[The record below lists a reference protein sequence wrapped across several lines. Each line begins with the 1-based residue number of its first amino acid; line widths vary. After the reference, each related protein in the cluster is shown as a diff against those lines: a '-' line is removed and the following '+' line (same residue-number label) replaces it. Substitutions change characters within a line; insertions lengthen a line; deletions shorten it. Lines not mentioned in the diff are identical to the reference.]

1 MRNLFLALIAGL
13 LFPLAFA
20 PYGLW
25 PLLLVSVALAYWVQ
39 ASAPSAKAALLGG
52 WVYGLGMFGF
62 GVAWLQVSMT
72 DYGYMPLWMAVPAT
86 AAFAALLALFYGAA
100 FWLTRRFRGGGLM
113 FAGAW
118 VLADWLRGWL
128 LTGFPWLYGGYALI
142 DTPLAGLAP
151 LGGIWLMTLAA
162 VILPVTAVELVLR
175 RGRGTGPL
183 VLSLALIVAG
193 VVGGQFS
200 FTHAE
205 GERQQVALVQ
215 GNVPQDLKWLATM
228 RKETREIYAGLTEGL
243 PEGTLVVWPESAMIE
258 FYQDIDDFV
267 DEQGEAVAAKGG
279 ALISGLPW
287 RDESRTPTTYH
298 NSIAVVGTA
307 DDDGVYHKQKL
318 VPFGEYVPLQGL
330 IRGLIPFFD
339 LPMSSFTPG
348 SPRQPNLYALSHEIA
363 PFICYEILYPELVAS
378 RTGGADVL
386 LTISNDAWF
395 GTSAGPHQHF
405 QMTRLRALETGRW
418 LLRGTNNGITAV
430 VDHRGKVVERLPQ
443 FERDVLVSEYQPRQ
457 GETPFM
463 LAGVWPTLLLALA
476 FVVLGR
482 GRRARGLLESF

>member
-162 VILPVTAVELVLR
+162 VILPATAVELVLR

-193 VVGGQFS
+193 VVAGQFS

-243 PEGTLVVWPESAMIE
+243 P
-258 FYQDIDDFV
+258 
-267 DEQGEAVAAKGG
+267 
-279 ALISGLPW
+279 W

-298 NSIAVVGTA
+298 NSIAVVGT
-307 DDDGVYHKQKL
+307 DSDDGVYHKQKL

-378 RTGGADVL
+378 RTGSADVL

-430 VDHRGKVVERLPQ
+430 VDHHGKVVERLPQ

>member
-1 MRNLFLALIAGL
+1 
-13 LFPLAFA
+13 
-20 PYGLW
+20 
-25 PLLLVSVALAYWVQ
+25 
-39 ASAPSAKAALLGG
+39 
-52 WVYGLGMFGF
+52 
-62 GVAWLQVSMT
+62 
-72 DYGYMPLWMAVPAT
+72 
-86 AAFAALLALFYGAA
+86 
-100 FWLTRRFRGGGLM
+100 
-113 FAGAW
+113 
-118 VLADWLRGWL
+118 
-128 LTGFPWLYGGYALI
+128 
-142 DTPLAGLAP
+142 
-151 LGGIWLMTLAA
+151 MTLAA
-162 VILPVTAVELVLR
+162 VILPATAVELVLR

-193 VVGGQFS
+193 VVAGQFS

-258 FYQDIDDFV
+258 FYQDIDGFV
-267 DEQGEAVAAKGG
+267 DDQGEAVAAKGG

-298 NSIAVVGTA
+298 NSIAVVGT
-307 DDDGVYHKQKL
+307 DSDDGVYHKQKL

-378 RTGGADVL
+378 RTGSADVL

-430 VDHRGKVVERLPQ
+430 VDHHGKVVERLPQ

>member
-1 MRNLFLALIAGL
+1 MRNLFVALIAGL

-20 PYGLW
+20 PYGFW
-25 PLLLVSVALAYWVQ
+25 PLLPVSVALAYW
-39 ASAPSAKAALLGG
+39 ALSGAGSPKAALLIG

-62 GVAWLQVSMT
+62 GVSWLQVSMT

-86 AAFAALLALFYGAA
+86 AAFAALLALFYGLA
-100 FWLTRRFRGGGLM
+100 FWLTRRFGVGALM

-128 LTGFPWLYGGYALI
+128 FTGFPWLYGGYPLI

-151 LGGIWLMTLAA
+151 LGGIWLLTLAA
-162 VILPVTAVELVLR
+162 VVLPVTAVELLLR
-175 RGRGTGPL
+175 RGQATGPL
-183 VLSLALIVAG
+183 VLSLALVVAALI
-193 VVGGQFS
+193 GGHVD

-205 GERQQVALVQ
+205 GDRQGVALVQ

-228 RKETREIYAGLTEGL
+228 REETRQIYAGLTEGI
-243 PEGTLVVWPESAMIE
+243 PADTLVVWPESAMIE
-258 FYQDIDDFV
+258 FYQDIRGFV
-267 DEQGEAVAAKGG
+267 DSQGEAVAANGG

-287 RDESRTPTTYH
+287 RDDNRTPTTYH
-298 NSIAVVGTA
+298 NSIAVVGSGA
-307 DDDGVYHKQKL
+307 NDGVYHKQKL

-339 LPMSSFTPG
+339 MPMSSFTPG
-348 SPRQPNLYALSHEIA
+348 SPQQPNLYAMGHEIA
-363 PFICYEILYPELVAS
+363 PFICYEILYPELVAE

-430 VDHRGKVVERLPQ
+430 VDHRGQVVDRLPQ
-443 FERDVLVSEYQPRQ
+443 FERDVLITEYQPRQ
-457 GETPFM
+457 GNTPFM
-463 LAGVWPTLLLALA
+463 LAGAWPTLLLALA

-482 GRRARGLLESF
+482 GRRARGWLESS

>member
-86 AAFAALLALFYGAA
+86 AAFAALLALFYGLA
-100 FWLTRRFRGGGLM
+100 FWLTRRFGGGGLM

-183 VLSLALIVAG
+183 V
-193 VVGGQFS
+193 
-200 FTHAE
+200 
-205 GERQQVALVQ
+205 
-215 GNVPQDLKWLATM
+215 
-228 RKETREIYAGLTEGL
+228 
-243 PEGTLVVWPESAMIE
+243 
-258 FYQDIDDFV
+258 
-267 DEQGEAVAAKGG
+267 
-279 ALISGLPW
+279 
-287 RDESRTPTTYH
+287 
-298 NSIAVVGTA
+298 
-307 DDDGVYHKQKL
+307 
-318 VPFGEYVPLQGL
+318 
-330 IRGLIPFFD
+330 
-339 LPMSSFTPG
+339 
-348 SPRQPNLYALSHEIA
+348 
-363 PFICYEILYPELVAS
+363 
-378 RTGGADVL
+378 
-386 LTISNDAWF
+386 
-395 GTSAGPHQHF
+395 
-405 QMTRLRALETGRW
+405 
-418 LLRGTNNGITAV
+418 
-430 VDHRGKVVERLPQ
+430 
-443 FERDVLVSEYQPRQ
+443 
-457 GETPFM
+457 
-463 LAGVWPTLLLALA
+463 
-476 FVVLGR
+476 
-482 GRRARGLLESF
+482 

>member
-1 MRNLFLALIAGL
+1 MKIAEIKTFLVGRFLLVRVYTDEGLVGNGEAGL
-13 LFPLAFA
+13 WGHHGVVREAIEEMGEYYVGKDPLTIEHH
-20 PYGLW
+20 YQV
-25 PLLLVSVALAYWVQ
+25 VSRSAHFMGGVLSAAMSAIDVALWDIMGKSLGVPGYQ
-39 ASAPSAKAALLGG
+39 LLGG
-52 WVYGLGMFGF
+52 KCRDKGKLFENIGGNTPTEVRESARAKVEQGF
-62 GVAWLQVSMT
+62 ISLRMT
-72 DYGYMPLWMAVPAT
+72 P
-86 AAFAALLALFYGAA
+86 FARDFEQETG
-100 FWLTRRFRGGGLM
+100 TRNI
-113 FAGAW
+113 A
-118 VLADWLRGWL
+118 
-128 LTGFPWLYGGYALI
+128 
-142 DTPLAGLAP
+142 
-151 LGGIWLMTLAA
+151 
-162 VILPVTAVELVLR
+162 TAVELVLR

-267 DEQGEAVAAKGG
+267 DDQGEAVAAKGG

-298 NSIAVVGTA
+298 NSIAVVGT
-307 DDDGVYHKQKL
+307 DSEDGVYHKQKL

-378 RTGGADVL
+378 RTGSADVL

-430 VDHRGKVVERLPQ
+430 VDHHGKVVERLPQ